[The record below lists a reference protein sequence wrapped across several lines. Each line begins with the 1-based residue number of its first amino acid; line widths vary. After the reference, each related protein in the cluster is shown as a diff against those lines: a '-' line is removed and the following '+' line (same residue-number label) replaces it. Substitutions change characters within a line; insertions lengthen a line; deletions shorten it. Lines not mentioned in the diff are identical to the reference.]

1 MTTPRLLVIGNG
13 MTGDRL
19 LDELERRGGFDR
31 YDVTVV
37 GDELHGAY
45 SRILLSEVLAG
56 AEPETIVSKPAS
68 WYAER
73 GVTLIP
79 GRLVDRLDR
88 ERRVAL
94 LEGGGEVPYDMAV
107 LALGATAI
115 VLPIPGLDPA
125 SGELPGGVHVFRTLA
140 DCLALR
146 AEVEPLRGRRAVAVV
161 GGGLLGLE
169 LAKTLAD
176 QGHRVSLV
184 HPFETLMNT
193 QLDRI
198 GGDILRTQVE
208 AAGIDVVVGMTSG
221 LRGDPVE
228 ALELEDGRELAV
240 DTVVLAVG
248 ARPRTDVA
256 RRSGIEADRGVLIDD
271 WLRTSDP
278 HVYAIG
284 DCAQHEGAGFG
295 LVAPGWDQALVLA
308 DLLTGDRAARYRG
321 STTYARL
328 KAAGVEVASL
338 GLLEPEREDDDVVQ
352 VIQERRGVYRKLV
365 IRNGRLAGAIAVGD
379 PDAGALLV
387 GMLDRG
393 LPLPDNPVDVFCSP
407 AAHAGAGPAALE
419 VEVCNCN
426 HVTEPA
432 IRAAIAEGCSSV
444 ADLKRVTKAGTGC
457 GSCTAAL
464 ARLIHDHAPPRAE
477 AGGAGW
483 PRPPDLV
490 GAATGG

>member
-1 MTTPRLLVIGNG
+1 MRARLLLVGNG

-19 LDELERRGGFDR
+19 LEELDRRYGFER

-37 GDELHGAY
+37 GDEVHGAY

-73 GVTLIP
+73 GVTLIS

-88 ERRVAL
+88 DRRVAV
-94 LEGGGEVPYDMAV
+94 LEGGDEVPYDVAV
-107 LALGATAI
+107 LALGASAI
-115 VLPIPGLDPA
+115 VLPIPGIDPA
-125 SGELPGGVHVFRTLA
+125 SGVLPGGVHVFRTLA

-146 AEVEPLRGRRAVAVV
+146 AEVDPSRGRRSAAVV

-198 GGDILRTQVE
+198 GGGILRSHVE
-208 AAGIDVVVGMTSG
+208 AAGIEVVVGMTSG
-221 LRGDPVE
+221 LRGDPVK
-228 ALELEDGRELAV
+228 ALELDDGRVIDVE
-240 DTVVLAVG
+240 TVVLAVG
-248 ARPRTDVA
+248 ARPRVDLA
-256 RRSGIEADRGVLIDD
+256 RRSGLEVDKGVLIDD
-271 WLRTSDP
+271 WLRTSDA

-308 DLLTGDRAARYRG
+308 DLLTGDRGARYRG

-338 GLLEPEREDDDVVQ
+338 GMLEPERDDDDVVQ

-365 IRNGRLAGAIAVGD
+365 IREGRLAGAIAVGD

-393 LPLPDNPVDVFCSP
+393 LPLPENPVDVFCSP
-407 AAHAGAGPAALE
+407 AAHAGGGAGALA
-419 VEVCNCN
+419 VEVCTCN
-426 HVTEPA
+426 HVAEPA
-432 IRAAIAEGCSSV
+432 ILAAIEDGCSTV

-457 GSCTAAL
+457 GSCTGAL
-464 ARLIHDHAPPRAE
+464 ARLIHDHAPASDPA
-477 AGGAGW
+477 GAGW

-490 GAATGG
+490 GAASAG

>member
-1 MTTPRLLVIGNG
+1 MRARLLLVGNG

-19 LDELERRGGFDR
+19 LEELDRRNGFDR
-31 YDVTVV
+31 YAVTVV
-37 GDELHGAY
+37 GDEVHGSY

-68 WYAER
+68 WYEER
-73 GVTLIP
+73 GVTLLS

-88 ERRVAL
+88 DRRAAL
-94 LEGGGEVPYDMAV
+94 LEGGGEVPYDIAV
-107 LALGATAI
+107 LALGANAI
-115 VLPIPGLDPA
+115 VLPVPGIDPA
-125 SGELPGGVHVFRTLA
+125 SGRLPAGVHVFRTLA

-146 AEVEPLRGRRAVAVV
+146 AEVEPLRGRRSVAVV

-176 QGHRVSLV
+176 QGHRVALV

-198 GGDILRTQVE
+198 GGEILRSHVE
-208 AAGIDVVVGMTSG
+208 AAGIEVVVGMTSG

-228 ALELEDGRELAV
+228 ALELDDGRALDVE
-240 DTVVLAVG
+240 TVVLAVG
-248 ARPRTDVA
+248 ARPRVDLA
-256 RRSGIEADRGVLIDD
+256 RRSGLEVDKGILIDD
-271 WLRTSDP
+271 RLRTSDAS
-278 HVYAIG
+278 VYAIG

-295 LVAPGWDQALVLA
+295 LVGPGWDQALVLA
-308 DLLTGDRAARYRG
+308 ELLTGDRGARYRG

-338 GLLEPEREDDDVVQ
+338 GMLEPQREDDDVVQ

-365 IRNGRLAGAIAVGD
+365 IRGGRLAGAIAVGD

-393 LPLPDNPVDVFCSP
+393 LPLPENPVDVFCSP
-407 AAHAGAGPAALE
+407 AAHAGAGALE
-419 VEVCNCN
+419 VEVCTCN
-426 HVTEPA
+426 HVAEPA
-432 IRAAIAEGCSSV
+432 ILAAIEEGCSTV
-444 ADLKRVTKAGTGC
+444 ADLKRATRAGTGC
-457 GSCTAAL
+457 GSCTGAL
-464 ARLIHDHAPPRAE
+464 ARLIHDHAPAAD
-477 AGGAGW
+477 AGGVGW

-490 GAATGG
+490 GAAPAG